1 MWTMSRQ
8 LADAVEAE
16 QATAASLALT
26 YATRAPNDEVMD
38 AERVWLHAHQ
48 TRHALESQLA
58 TGSLGL
64 KLFAAQGIADYK
76 TRIPTGHG
84 LARAYL

>member
-64 KLFAAQGIADYK
+64 TCDRVAD
-76 TRIPTGHG
+76 RL
-84 LARAYL
+84 LATARSNRP